1 MKKTDKTIPEGRIR
15 LPRKA
20 TKTKKNYKDLSNSES
35 ECEQEFSHSFKENIP
50 VKVNRYSSD

>member
-1 MKKTDKTIPEGRIR
+1 MDKTVPEGRIR

-35 ECEQEFSHSFKENIP
+35 ECEQEFSHSFKENLL
-50 VKVNRYSSD
+50 VKVNTVQINF